1 MKKLRSKMTTEEL
14 AECLGVAKQTVNR
27 WIREQNWKTEK
38 FPGVK
43 GGRARLIH
51 IDAGVREFILNIPA
65 FRKIPE
71 FYQAEEP
78 VAEYTHVVRSHACR
92 QIISTLDNMSPTE
105 QEKLW
110 QFISREGIRNF
121 LARLGIDESE

>member
-65 FRKIPE
+65 FRKTPE

>member
-78 VAEYTHVVRSHACR
+78 VAEYTHVVLSHACR

>member
-1 MKKLRSKMTTEEL
+1 MTTEEL
-14 AECLGVAKQTVNR
+14 ADCLGVAKQTVNR
-27 WIREQNWKTEK
+27 WIREQNWTTEK

>member
-1 MKKLRSKMTTEEL
+1 
-14 AECLGVAKQTVNR
+14 TVNR

-65 FRKIPE
+65 FRKTPE